1 MGNIFLPMSPSSHSS
16 RDRWSDGSYHILPY
30 DRLTASDAVGK
41 KPRERQPVITVT
53 VVNVVADEHR
63 QMDLIG
69 FSISRSLTL
78 IVRISISICISTK
91 LKKREFD
98 EKNAVNFRELPLL
111 EDSWNESVGKSSHT

>member
-1 MGNIFLPMSPSSHSS
+1 M
-16 RDRWSDGSYHILPY
+16 DRISDSGSDGWGSIPHGGTNYKSYHILPY
-30 DRLTASDAVGK
+30 DRLTSSDAVGK

-78 IVRISISICISTK
+78 IVRISISICISTT
-91 LKKREFD
+91 LKKRQFD
-98 EKNAVNFRELPLL
+98 ELFY
-111 EDSWNESVGKSSHT
+111 SVPETSSN